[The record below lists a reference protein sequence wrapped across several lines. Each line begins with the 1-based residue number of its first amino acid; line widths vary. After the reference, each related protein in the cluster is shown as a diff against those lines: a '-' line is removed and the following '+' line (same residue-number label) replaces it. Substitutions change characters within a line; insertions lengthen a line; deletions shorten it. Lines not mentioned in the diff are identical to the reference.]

1 MFGQTF
7 APLTKTH
14 SALAEAFK
22 DCRKAVWSVVI
33 FSGAMNFLM
42 LVGPIYMLQVYD
54 RVLTSRSVPTLAALS
69 VFLVGA
75 YACQTALEV
84 IRSRI
89 IVRAA
94 ALLDRRLGPSVHAA
108 VVQIATLSRDPGQAQ
123 QPMRDL
129 DHIRT
134 FMTGSGPAAMAD
146 LPWAP
151 VFLLFCFLLHPM
163 IGVTALLGAL
173 VLLALTVL
181 TEGAS
186 RQPLRDFA
194 KHAAE
199 RGALVESDRR
209 NSESLIAMGMME
221 ALAARFVVV
230 NKRYL
235 AASGGSSDVVG
246 FYSSISKST
255 RMLLQSAILGIG
267 AYLVINGEMSAGA
280 MSAASILVG
289 RALAPIDMAIANW
302 RGFVSA
308 RQSVARLSESLLRL
322 GERSEVTALP
332 KPRQSLSAEALIVAV
347 PGTPTILVR
356 DINFQLKA
364 GEALGV
370 IGPSGA
376 GKTSLVRALV
386 GIWKPLRGAIRLDGA
401 ALDQWDPESLGQ
413 HIGFVSQ
420 QVELFDGT
428 VAQNIARMTAAPDSA
443 AVVEAARM
451 AGAHDMI
458 LQLPSGYDTQIGE
471 SGASLSAGQR
481 QRIALARALFG
492 DPFLLVLDE
501 PNSNLDAI
509 GESSLQNALVSA
521 KARGAVVIVIA
532 HRPSVLAMCDKLLI
546 LSNGMQQAFGPR
558 EDLLKK
564 VTGPQTALEAP
575 RSAASLRP
583 TQIGNAG

>member
-1 MFGQTF
+1 MFDQMF
-7 APLTKTH
+7 APSAKTH
-14 SALAEAFK
+14 SALAGAFR

-33 FSGAMNFLM
+33 FSGAMNLLM

-69 VFLVGA
+69 IFLAGG

-94 ALLDRRLGPSVHAA
+94 ALLDRRLGASVHAS
-108 VVQIATLSRDPGQAQ
+108 VVQISTLSRDPGQAQ

-129 DHIRT
+129 DQIRT

-151 VFLLFCFLLHPM
+151 AFLVICFLLHPI

-181 TEGAS
+181 TESAS
-186 RQPLRDFA
+186 REPIRDFA
-194 KHAAE
+194 KQAAL
-199 RGALVESDRR
+199 RGAIVESDRR
-209 NSESLIAMGMME
+209 NSESLIAMGM
-221 ALAARFVVV
+221 ADTLAARFVAV
-230 NKRYL
+230 NNRYL

-246 FYSSISKST
+246 FYGSISKST
-255 RMLLQSAILGIG
+255 RMLLQSAILGVG

-289 RALAPIDMAIANW
+289 RALAPIDLAIANW

-308 RQSVARLSESLLRL
+308 RQSVVRLSESLARL

-332 KPRQSLSAEALIVAV
+332 KPMQSLSVEGLIVAV

-356 DINFQLKA
+356 DVNFQLRA
-364 GEALGV
+364 GEAVGV

-428 VAQNIARMTAAPDSA
+428 VAQNIARMAASPDSA
-443 AVVEAARM
+443 AVVEAARI

-481 QRIALARALFG
+481 QRVALARALFG
-492 DPFLLVLDE
+492 DPFMLVLDE
-501 PNSNLDAI
+501 PNSNLDAV
-509 GESSLQNALVSA
+509 GEASLQQALQSA

-546 LSNGMQQAFGPR
+546 LSNGVQQAFGPR
-558 EDLLKK
+558 EELLKK
-564 VTGPQTALEAP
+564 VTGQQTALEPP
-575 RSAASLRP
+575 RPLASIRP

>member
-7 APLTKTH
+7 APSIKMH
-14 SALAEAFK
+14 SALAGAFA
-22 DCRKAVWSVVI
+22 DCRKAVWSVVV
-33 FSGAMNFLM
+33 FSGAMNLLM

-69 VFLVGA
+69 IFLVGG
-75 YACQTALEV
+75 YACQTVLEV

-94 ALLDRRLGPSVHAA
+94 AILDQRLGASVHGS
-108 VVQIATLSRDPGQAQ
+108 VVQIATLSRDPAAAQ

-129 DHIRT
+129 DQVRT
-134 FMTGSGPAAMAD
+134 FMTSSGPAAMAD

-151 VFLLFCFLLHPM
+151 VFLIICFLLHPV
-163 IGVTALLGAL
+163 IGVTALLGAV
-173 VLLALTVL
+173 VLLGLTLL
-181 TEGAS
+181 TESAS
-186 RQPLRDFA
+186 RQPIRDFA

-199 RGALVESDRR
+199 RGSIVESDRR
-209 NSESLIAMGMME
+209 NSESLIAMGM
-221 ALAARFVVV
+221 ADTLAARFVKA
-230 NKRYL
+230 NNRYL

-246 FYSSISKST
+246 FYGSISKST

-289 RALAPIDMAIANW
+289 RALAPIDLAIANW
-302 RGFVSA
+302 RGFASA
-308 RQSVARLSESLLRL
+308 RQSVVRLSESLSRL
-322 GERSEVTALP
+322 GERREVTALP
-332 KPRQSLSAEALIVAV
+332 KPTQSLSVEALIVAV
-347 PGTPTILVR
+347 PGTATILAR
-356 DINFQLKA
+356 DVNFRLNA

-428 VAQNIARMTAAPDSA
+428 VAQNISRMATSPDSA
-443 AVVEAARM
+443 AVVKAARI

-492 DPFLLVLDE
+492 DPFLLILDE
-501 PNSNLDAI
+501 PNSNLDAV
-509 GESSLQNALVSA
+509 GEASLQQALESA

-546 LSNGMQQAFGPR
+546 LSNGVQQAFGPR
-558 EDLLKK
+558 EELLKK
-564 VTGPQTALEAP
+564 VTGQPTALEPP
-575 RSAASLRP
+575 RPLGSIRP

>member
-7 APLTKTH
+7 APLTNTH
-14 SALAEAFK
+14 SSLSGAFR

-33 FSGAMNFLM
+33 FSGAMNLLM

-54 RVLTSRSVPTLAALS
+54 RVLTSRSVPTLMALS
-69 VFLVGA
+69 VFLAGA
-75 YACQTALEV
+75 YACQTVLEV

-94 ALLDRRLGPSVHAA
+94 ALLDLHLGASVHGA

-129 DHIRT
+129 DQIRT
-134 FMTGSGPAAMAD
+134 FMTGNGPAAMAD

-151 VFLLFCFLLHPM
+151 VFLLFCFLLHPV

-173 VLLALTVL
+173 VLLALTAL
-181 TEGAS
+181 TEAAS
-186 RQPLRDFA
+186 RQPIRDFA
-194 KHAAE
+194 KYAAE
-199 RGALVESDRR
+199 RNSIVESDRR
-209 NSESLIAMGMME
+209 NSESLLAMGM
-221 ALAARFVVV
+221 ADTLAARFMDA
-230 NKRYL
+230 NSRYL

-246 FYSSISKST
+246 FYGSISKST
-255 RMLLQSAILGIG
+255 RMLLQSAILGVG

-289 RALAPIDMAIANW
+289 RALAPIDMAIGNW

-308 RQSVARLSESLLRL
+308 RQSVSRLSQALSRL
-322 GERSEVTALP
+322 GERSELTALP
-332 KPRQSLSAEALIVAV
+332 TPTKSLSAEALIVAV
-347 PGTPTILVR
+347 PGTPTILAR

-428 VAQNIARMTAAPDSA
+428 VAQNIARMVVSPDSA
-443 AVVEAARM
+443 AVVEAARI

-458 LQLPSGYDTQIGE
+458 LQLPSGYDTPIGE

-481 QRIALARALFG
+481 QRIALARALYG

-509 GESSLQNALVSA
+509 GEGALQSALVSA

-558 EDLLKK
+558 DELMKK
-564 VTGPQTALEAP
+564 VTGQQSAIEPP
-575 RSAASLRP
+575 RPLASVLP
-583 TQIGNAG
+583 TQIGKAG

>member
-1 MFGQTF
+1 
-7 APLTKTH
+7 
-14 SALAEAFK
+14 
-22 DCRKAVWSVVI
+22 
-33 FSGAMNFLM
+33 
-42 LVGPIYMLQVYD
+42 
-54 RVLTSRSVPTLAALS
+54 
-69 VFLVGA
+69 
-75 YACQTALEV
+75 
-84 IRSRI
+84 
-89 IVRAA
+89 
-94 ALLDRRLGPSVHAA
+94 
-108 VVQIATLSRDPGQAQ
+108 
-123 QPMRDL
+123 
-129 DHIRT
+129 
-134 FMTGSGPAAMAD
+134 
-146 LPWAP
+146 
-151 VFLLFCFLLHPM
+151 
-163 IGVTALLGAL
+163 
-173 VLLALTVL
+173 
-181 TEGAS
+181 
-186 RQPLRDFA
+186 
-194 KHAAE
+194 
-199 RGALVESDRR
+199 
-209 NSESLIAMGMME
+209 
-221 ALAARFVVV
+221 
-230 NKRYL
+230 
-235 AASGGSSDVVG
+235 
-246 FYSSISKST
+246 
-255 RMLLQSAILGIG
+255 
-267 AYLVINGEMSAGA
+267 
-280 MSAASILVG
+280 
-289 RALAPIDMAIANW
+289 MAIANW

-428 VAQNIARMTAAPDSA
+428 VAQNIARMAAAPDGA

-558 EDLLKK
+558 DDLLKK
-564 VTGPQTALEAP
+564 VTGQQTALEPP
-575 RSAASLRP
+575 RPAGSLRP
-583 TQIGNAG
+583 TQIGKAG

>member
-1 MFGQTF
+1 MFGPTF
-7 APLTKTH
+7 APSTRTH
-14 SALAEAFK
+14 SVLAGAFK
-22 DCRKAVWSVVI
+22 DCRKAVWSVVV
-33 FSGAMNFLM
+33 FSGAMNLLL
-42 LVGPIYMLQVYD
+42 LVGPLYMLQVYD

-69 VFLVGA
+69 VFLLGA
-75 YACQTALEV
+75 YAVQTALEI

-94 ALLDRRLGPSVHAA
+94 ALLDRRLGASVHGS
-108 VVQIATLSRDPGQAQ
+108 VVQIATLSRDPAHAQ
-123 QPMRDL
+123 QPIRDL
-129 DHIRT
+129 DQIRS
-134 FMTGSGPAAMAD
+134 FMTSGGPAAMAD

-151 VFLLFCFLLHPM
+151 VFLVICFLLHPV

-181 TEGAS
+181 TEVAS
-186 RQPLRDFA
+186 RDPMHAFA

-199 RGALVESDRR
+199 RGALVEADRR
-209 NSESLIAMGMME
+209 NSESLIAMGMIDT
-221 ALAARFVVV
+221 LAARFVEA
-230 NKRYL
+230 NNRYL

-246 FYSSISKST
+246 FYGSISKST
-255 RMLLQSAILGIG
+255 RMVLQSAILGVG

-289 RALAPIDMAIANW
+289 RALAPIDTAIANW
-302 RGFVSA
+302 RGLVSA
-308 RQSVARLSESLLRL
+308 RQSVARLSDSLARL
-322 GERSEVTALP
+322 GERREVTALP
-332 KPRQSLSAEALIVAV
+332 KPTQNLSVEGLIVTV
-347 PGTPTILVR
+347 PGTPTILAR
-356 DINFQLKA
+356 DINFQLGA

-401 ALDQWDPESLGQ
+401 ALDQWDRESLGQ
-413 HIGFVSQ
+413 HIGFMSQ

-428 VAQNIARMTAAPDSA
+428 VAQNIARMAVSPDGA
-443 AVVEAARM
+443 AVVEAARL

-458 LQLPSGYDTQIGE
+458 LQLPSGYDTPIGE

-501 PNSNLDAI
+501 PNSNLDAV
-509 GESSLQNALVSA
+509 GEGSLQNALVSA

-558 EDLLKK
+558 DELLKK
-564 VTGPQTALEAP
+564 VTGQQGALEPP
-575 RSAASLRP
+575 RPVASVRP
-583 TQIGNAG
+583 TQIGAAG